1 MALGSEAGTG
11 QRHSLRLSG
20 GSQEDQTH
28 FSAPSFPSHP
38 PGFCRARCRPIATA
52 LGPQISRSASH
63 ARRAFPV
70 LLPPAPRPPEEV
82 TTPPEETQPPRPAP
96 PTAFPPTTR
105 RVPGA
110 GRELRAR
117 ARPPH
122 ALPFPPRDAG
132 GRRDFP
138 RDWLRGGLSR
148 PPLCSPAARRKWEGK
163 PRARGA
169 AILDKGGDGGAVEPA
184 EQSLRERRSEVGTRP
199 GRCPARAERSSARRG
214 TGLPPAEPRCTATR
228 SRSPGKE
235 EPGRGGTEHQAPRF
249 CLGGSAALPCP
260 ARPAALRPP
269 GAVCGVA
276 VWAGR
281 TALLCSG
288 LCRTGRCGPRSG
300 GRRQQQQ
307 HRAEGRGARGGEAGG
322 PKPGAGPGRCA
333 LPAAA
338 YLLCTAL
345 SPGAGAHWVYV
356 SIYVSSVIA
365 AVWLLYACVTQC
377 G

>member
-1 MALGSEAGTG
+1 MRG
-11 QRHSLRLSG
+11 
-20 GSQEDQTH
+20 
-28 FSAPSFPSHP
+28 
-38 PGFCRARCRPIATA
+38 
-52 LGPQISRSASH
+52 
-63 ARRAFPV
+63 
-70 LLPPAPRPPEEV
+70 
-82 TTPPEETQPPRPAP
+82 AP
-96 PTAFPPTTR
+96 PSWIR
-105 RVPGA
+105 
-110 GRELRAR
+110 
-117 ARPPH
+117 
-122 ALPFPPRDAG
+122 
-132 GRRDFP
+132 
-138 RDWLRGGLSR
+138 
-148 PPLCSPAARRKWEGK
+148 
-163 PRARGA
+163 
-169 AILDKGGDGGAVEPA
+169 GGDGGAVELA

-228 SRSPGKE
+228 SRSPGKG

-249 CLGGSAALPCP
+249 CLGGSAALPGP
-260 ARPAALRPP
+260 ARGSASSRRCVRGGGLGGPHRA
-269 GAVCGVA
+269 
-276 VWAGR
+276 
-281 TALLCSG
+281 ALLCSG